1 MINQK
6 SPKCFISYSSLDKP
20 VAARLADKLKSR
32 GIDVWVDTLQILPG
46 DSLVQKIFE
55 EGLKDCQL
63 FLALLSPYSVKSE
76 WVKRELDVAL
86 VNKLKKIT
94 RVIPLIVGD
103 CEIPVALRS
112 IAWIDL
118 KDGIDRAA
126 DLIANVAFRKE
137 PAGEPSSPPE
147 FVKRAVSP
155 RAGLSQ
161 EATTVGAF
169 VASKV
174 ATSRYPNLFIEGPQ
188 IQEGTQLL
196 VELINDA
203 VDELRSKWTREST

>member
-76 WVKRELDVAL
+76 WLNR
-86 VNKLKKIT
+86 I
-94 RVIPLIVGD
+94 R
-103 CEIPVALRS
+103 CC
-112 IAWIDL
+112 
-118 KDGIDRAA
+118 
-126 DLIANVAFRKE
+126 
-137 PAGEPSSPPE
+137 AGKQTEKNYPCN
-147 FVKRAVSP
+147 
-155 RAGLSQ
+155 
-161 EATTVGAF
+161 
-169 VASKV
+169 
-174 ATSRYPNLFIEGPQ
+174 TSHC
-188 IQEGTQLL
+188 
-196 VELINDA
+196 
-203 VDELRSKWTREST
+203 W